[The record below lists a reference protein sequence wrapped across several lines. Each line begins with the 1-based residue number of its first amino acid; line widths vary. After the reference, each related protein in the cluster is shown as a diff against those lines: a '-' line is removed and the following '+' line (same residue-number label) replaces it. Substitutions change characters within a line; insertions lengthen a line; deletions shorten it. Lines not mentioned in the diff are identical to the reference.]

1 MALKVQCESCGK
13 VYRVRDELA
22 GKKLKCKSCGH
33 ALQVPDRPNRSPA
46 EAEGKVPTVTEED
59 MLKWLDAED
68 GSTTREA
75 QPEPAHIPR
84 RGYKYLEVKHAS
96 DVAVV
101 TVTARSLSTYRQD
114 RALNELFSLADRD
127 AHHRILLNF
136 SHIAHID
143 GQAFIKIKQL
153 DTKLNALGGKLR
165 LCNLSPALRALFEAR
180 EADHVFDLYNNEDAA
195 LDAFSDR

>member
-1 MALKVQCESCGK
+1 MTLKVQCQSCGK
-13 VYRVRDELA
+13 AYRVRDELA

-33 ALQVPDRPNRSPA
+33 ALQVPDRPKSSPA
-46 EAEGKVPTVTEED
+46 EAVEKASTVTEED
-59 MLKWLDAED
+59 MIKWLDAEY
-68 GSTTREA
+68 GSTTRED
-75 QPEPAHIPR
+75 QPKAHIPR
-84 RGYKYLEVKHAS
+84 RGYKYLEVKHVS

-114 RALNELFSLADRD
+114 RAFNELFSLADRD
-127 AHHRILLNF
+127 AHNRILLNL

-165 LCNLSPALRALFEAR
+165 LCNLSPALRESFEAR
-180 EADHVFDLYNNEDAA
+180 EADHVFDLYDNEDAA
-195 LDAFSDR
+195 LDAFPDR